1 MNLKDDRMEKTL
13 SEALDALMLS
23 QKNRRLAEEYLE
35 QPEGTEK
42 KQVQFLENP
51 LPLPKKH
58 VKRIMDYSLPPE
70 QKENDDFDIPVAE
83 DDDFDI

>member
-1 MNLKDDRMEKTL
+1 M
-13 SEALDALMLS
+13 
-23 QKNRRLAEEYLE
+23 AEEKPDWEILIESKEEEQRKKE